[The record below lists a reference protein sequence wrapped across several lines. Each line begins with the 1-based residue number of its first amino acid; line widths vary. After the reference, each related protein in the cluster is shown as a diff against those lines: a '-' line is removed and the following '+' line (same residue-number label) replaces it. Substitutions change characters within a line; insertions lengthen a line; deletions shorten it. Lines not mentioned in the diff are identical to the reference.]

1 LKITTLEE
9 LLGTPTADETTQV
22 VAVKGLGTLRIK
34 ALSLDEVQ
42 RARDAANEKGEFDQT
57 RWSTMVLHL
66 ALVEP
71 ALTYDQAAQLRQRP
85 GFAVDELVTAI
96 GRLSGMGRTG
106 EILKE
111 AVDEAERSFRNEP
124 GEVLDVSVG
133 EGDGPAG
140 Q

>member
-9 LLGTPTADETTQV
+9 LLGTPTADEMTQV
-22 VAVKGLGTLRIK
+22 VRVEGLGVFRVK
-34 ALSLDEVQ
+34 ALSLDELH
-42 RARDAANEKGEFDQT
+42 RARQAANETGEFDQA
-57 RWSTMVLHL
+57 RWSTMLLHL
-66 ALVEP
+66 AMVEP
-71 ALTYDQAAQLRQRP
+71 ALTYDQAARLRLRP
-85 GFAVDELVTAI
+85 GFLVEELTTTI
-96 GRLSGMGRTG
+96 GKFSGMGRTG